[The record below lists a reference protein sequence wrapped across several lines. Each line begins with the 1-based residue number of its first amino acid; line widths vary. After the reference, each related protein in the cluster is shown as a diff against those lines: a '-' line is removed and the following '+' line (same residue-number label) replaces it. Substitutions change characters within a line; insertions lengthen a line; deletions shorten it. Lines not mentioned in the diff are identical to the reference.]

1 MRSSFIWNL
10 VICLSFAV
18 TARAETHEPWA
29 ASDERFESAGLCV
42 SFPDGTQRTIAHSAW
57 SRFGRDEW
65 NYDVRVRCLADASG
79 QEVAT
84 IQNLSK
90 GRVFSTS
97 IIKASEWDSYQGN
110 LLRQKAIATESF
122 GMRFTLASVQDLS
135 EGRLRFDYKVHSSS
149 GKLVEEGYWVL
160 GHGPILEMIVLR
172 YSKKYS
178 VIIEETRDVLVP

>member
-1 MRSSFIWNL
+1 MRSFW
-10 VICLSFAV
+10 VVCFFMCFAV
-18 TARAETHEPWA
+18 PLAHSQTREPWA

-42 SFPDGTQRTIAHSAW
+42 SFPNGTERKIAHSAW

-65 NYDVRVRCLADASG
+65 NYDVRVSCSVDASG

-97 IIKASEWDSYQGN
+97 TIKESEWESYQGN

-122 GMRFTLASVQDLS
+122 GMRFTLDAVQDLP
-135 EGRLRFDYKVHSSS
+135 EGRLRFDYKVHSST

-160 GHGPILEMIVLR
+160 GHGSVLEMIVER
-172 YSKKYS
+172 YTKKYS
-178 VIIEETRDVLVP
+178 VIIEETRDVLLP